1 MILQGHDVE
10 KVASMEKKEDRLLT
24 IKEKIDNNGKSEKTS
39 CHENSKYQ
47 FNQH

>member
-24 IKEKIDNNGKSEKTS
+24 IKEKIDNNNGKSEKNLIS
-39 CHENSKYQ
+39 RKLEISN
-47 FNQH
+47 

>member
-24 IKEKIDNNGKSEKTS
+24 IKEKIDNNGKSEKNFMS
-39 CHENSKYQ
+39 RKLEISI
-47 FNQH
+47 